1 MSDYSPGSA
10 ASQGLAGCHVCFKTS
25 PVELHECPRCGA
37 ALHLRAHDSLQ
48 RTISLL
54 ITATLLYIP
63 ANVLP
68 IMTTVQMGNSVDS
81 TILGGVILLVH
92 HGSYPIAA
100 VIFIASVL
108 VPVSKLICMT
118 WLWWSVESGHKKSH
132 RERATLY
139 RVTEFI
145 GRWSMV
151 DVFVVMILVA
161 LIQMGGLLQ
170 ILPGTAAI
178 AFAGVVIVA
187 MIAAE
192 SFDPRLMWDKLGKED
207 EER

>member
-1 MSDYSPGSA
+1 MSKYSLGSA
-10 ASQGLAGCHVCFKTS
+10 ASQGLASCHICFKTA
-25 PVELHECPRCGA
+25 PVELGECPRCGA
-37 ALHLRAHDSLQ
+37 ALHLRERDSLQ

-54 ITATLLYIP
+54 ITATILYIP

-68 IMTTVQMGNSVDS
+68 IMTTIQMGNAVDS

-92 HGSYPIAA
+92 HGSYPVAA

-108 VPVSKLICMT
+108 IPVTKLICMT
-118 WLWWSVESGHKKSH
+118 WLWWSVVHEHKTSH
-132 RERATLY
+132 RERARLY

-151 DVFVVMILVA
+151 DVFVVMVLVA

-178 AFAGVVIVA
+178 AFAGVVI
-187 MIAAE
+187 MTMLAAE
-192 SFDPRLMWDKLGKED
+192 SFDPRLMWDKQGKD
-207 EER
+207 DD